1 MTIDGSKNCIYLH
14 SKENRT
20 EKWTRYDT
28 NDKKSHTDL
37 SKRIRK
43 QALKLQQEN
52 KSLQTQD
59 KRTGSETISQN
70 GDKQEDKY
78 RNYVPERHSDCP
90 DTKKPSSSCA
100 SLLGW
105 QDVPHL
111 ARKMGRE
118 PPVLTLYY
126 TPHQRELSCP
136 NLTCEQSNQDKI
148 MV

>member
-1 MTIDGSKNCIYLH
+1 MAQMT
-14 SKENRT
+14 
-20 EKWTRYDT
+20 
-28 NDKKSHTDL
+28 KKSHTDL
-37 SKRIRK
+37 STRIRK

-59 KRTGSETISQN
+59 KRTGSETMSQKV
-70 GDKQEDKY
+70 DKQEDKY
-78 RNYVPERHSDCP
+78 RNFVPERHLDCP
-90 DTKKPSSSCA
+90 DTKKPSSCA

-136 NLTCEQSNQDKI
+136 NLTCEQSNQDHI
-148 MV
+148 MVKSNQ

>member
-1 MTIDGSKNCIYLH
+1 MDKIWH
-14 SKENRT
+14 
-20 EKWTRYDT
+20 KWQ
-28 NDKKSHTDL
+28 KKSYL

-43 QALKLQQEN
+43 QALKVQQEN

-59 KRTGSETISQN
+59 KRTGSETMSEKV
-70 GDKQEDKY
+70 DKQEGKY
-78 RNYVPERHSDCP
+78 RNFVPERHLDCP
-90 DTKKPSSSCA
+90 DTKKPSSCA

-136 NLTCEQSNQDKI
+136 NLTCE
-148 MV
+148 

>member
-52 KSLQTQD
+52 KSLQPQD
-59 KRTGSETISQN
+59 KRTGSETMCQKGTQTVLIP
-70 GDKQEDKY
+70 
-78 RNYVPERHSDCP
+78 RNHLVPVHLCWAGKMFLILPEKWVESHQYSHCITLP
-90 DTKKPSSSCA
+90 TKGSSRA
-100 SLLGW
+100 
-105 QDVPHL
+105 
-111 ARKMGRE
+111 
-118 PPVLTLYY
+118 LT
-126 TPHQRELSCP
+126 
-136 NLTCEQSNQDKI
+136 
-148 MV
+148 